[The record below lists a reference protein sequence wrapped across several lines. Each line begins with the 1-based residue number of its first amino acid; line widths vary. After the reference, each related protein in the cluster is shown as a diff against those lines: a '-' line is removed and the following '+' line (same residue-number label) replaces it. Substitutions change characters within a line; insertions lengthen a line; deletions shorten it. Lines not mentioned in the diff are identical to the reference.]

1 MVGAMLT
8 APERAERRLSTLGR
22 VALRT
27 AAVGLAGDATATRV
41 SASIE
46 RESVAARLDREEA
59 EHRATQLRRMAAQPL
74 EPMSRE
80 SSVASYGGYAGERG
94 EAEAAAVIA
103 RIRVPA

>member
-1 MVGAMLT
+1 MVGATLT

-27 AAVGLAGDATATRV
+27 ASIGRAGDPVATRV
-41 SASIE
+41 ASSIE

-59 EHRATQLRRMAAQPL
+59 EHRATQARRMAAQPL
-74 EPMSRE
+74 DAMPRE
-80 SSVASYGGYAGERG
+80 TSVASFGGYAGERG